1 MIVTDSHKKE
11 EKKTRQNDSSQ
22 TAATKLGLFSISKQ
36 WRFNNCCQNSWT
48 KMSQLS
54 NFCGS
59 NLHVRCNY
67 RYETYL
73 FDVAHWLMTFCYQNC
88 SDLLWEEIVI
98 VIEKNFWNSRLKAEN
113 LQIFEINW
121 KIHSNSER
129 SEQFLGTECFFNLF
143 LEVSQI

>member
-1 MIVTDSHKKE
+1 MSVSNLIDFYRFSQKKE
-11 EKKTRQNDSSQ
+11 IKTRQNDSSQ

-36 WRFNNCCQNSWT
+36 WRFNNCCQNSRT

-73 FDVAHWLMTFCYQNC
+73 FDIAHWLMTFCYQNC
-88 SDLLWEEIVI
+88 SDPLWEEIVI

-113 LQIFEINW
+113 LQIFWDHLN
-121 KIHSNSER
+121 
-129 SEQFLGTECFFNLF
+129 NLF
-143 LEVSQI
+143 KQWKVRTISGNRILF